1 MVDKLKICFWFI
13 EVVMGFMVVV
23 LIMKIFFVIMVI
35 DYGGKFKFGYSG

>member
-1 MVDKLKICFWFI
+1 MFLIYWSGYR
-13 EVVMGFMVVV
+13 MGFMVVV